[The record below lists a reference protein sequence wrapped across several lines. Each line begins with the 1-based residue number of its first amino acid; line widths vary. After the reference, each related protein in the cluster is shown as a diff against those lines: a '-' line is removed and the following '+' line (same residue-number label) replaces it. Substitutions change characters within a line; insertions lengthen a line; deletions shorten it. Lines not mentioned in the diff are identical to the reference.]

1 MRKTPDP
8 KPVTPFPPATTQEE
22 REQQLISRA
31 YDLVERRLMDGTATS
46 QETVYFLKL
55 ASTQAKLEQRR
66 QEQEIKL
73 SEAKIEA
80 MESEKK
86 QEEFYKEVIAAIRSY
101 QGGYTYDEDVQ

>member
-1 MRKTPDP
+1 MRKTPEP
-8 KPVTPFPPATTQEE
+8 KRATPLPPATTQEE

-31 YDLVERRLMDGTATS
+31 YDLVEQRLIDGTATS

-55 ASTQAKLEQRR
+55 ASNQAKLEQKR

-73 SEAKIEA
+73 SAAKIEA

-86 QEEFYKEVIAAIRSY
+86 QEEFYKEVIDAIRSY
-101 QGGYTYDEDVQ
+101 QGGYSYDEEL